1 MADMSESLKYYA
13 PINHIKS
20 AIDANRGYANKFRT
34 LLEQVSSF
42 ALYMPLDGLISYI
55 LVL

>member
-20 AIDANRGYANKFRT
+20 AIDANRGYANKYRT

-42 ALYMPLDGLISYI
+42 ALYMPLEGLISYI